1 MSVRGQQTTSTI
13 VAKNVTTSSIH
24 TFGKVDAGL
33 FNWTKTGSRVSSSKL
48 HQFSPG
54 TYGGEE
60 KVWGPQRIM
69 QCSTRQS
76 KTLVESEA
84 GEQHEGRATEID

>member
-1 MSVRGQQTTSTI
+1 M
-13 VAKNVTTSSIH
+13 KTSSIH
-24 TFGKVDAGL
+24 ALGKVDAEP
-33 FNWTKTGSRVSSSKL
+33 FSWTQTGSRVLPSKL
-48 HQFSPG
+48 HKISPG

-84 GEQHEGRATEID
+84 DEQHEGQTTEID

>member
-1 MSVRGQQTTSTI
+1 MQSRL
-13 VAKNVTTSSIH
+13 
-24 TFGKVDAGL
+24 AGPKQGAEL
-33 FNWTKTGSRVSSSKL
+33 L
-48 HQFSPG
+48 HKISPG

-76 KTLVESEA
+76 KTLVENEA
-84 GEQHEGRATEID
+84 DEQHEGLATEID